1 VLRLPRFDLV
11 SASSAQEASALLR
24 DTETAMILA
33 GGTDLFPKMKRRQQQ
48 PALLV
53 SLGRVR
59 NLYGIA
65 EADDDLRIGAMATLT
80 SLTGS
85 AHLGRPE
92 HRALREA
99 AASISTPQLR
109 NAGTIGGNLCLDTRC
124 NWYDQSLFWRQ
135 AAGFCMKTHANVV
148 CRVATSST
156 RCLAT
161 ASADTVPA
169 LLALGA
175 TVEITGPDGSRAV
188 GIDEMYREDG
198 IHYLTIARHDVVTAI
213 QVPHRPGWT
222 STYVKLR
229 DRQAFDFPIAGIAL
243 AVKLVKGVVDDARV
257 AVTGLGSRAS
267 LVPAAADAL
276 RGRPLDNESIATA
289 AAATQRASRPMDN
302 TAGTIAARRI
312 AAKVLTERALRS
324 LSSV

>member
-1 VLRLPRFDLV
+1 LPRFELV
-11 SASSAQEASALLR
+11 SAASAREASALLR
-24 DTETAMILA
+24 DSDAAMILA

-53 SLGRVR
+53 SLGRIR
-59 NLYGIA
+59 ELYGIT
-65 EADDDLRIGAMATLT
+65 ETADEVRLGAMATLT

-85 AHLGRPE
+85 ANFGRPE

-148 CRVATSST
+148 CRVATSSS

-175 TVEITGPDGSRAV
+175 TVELTGPDGSRTV

-198 IHYLTIARHDVVTAI
+198 IHYLTIARHDVVTDVR
-213 QVPHRPGWT
+213 VPRRPGWT

-243 AVKLVKGVVDDARV
+243 AVKLVKGVVEDARV

-267 LVPAAADAL
+267 LVPAAAEAL
-276 RGRPLDNESIATA
+276 RGRPLSDEAIAAA
-289 AAATQRASRPMDN
+289 AAATQKASRPMDN
-302 TAGTIAARRI
+302 TSGTIAARRI

-324 LSSV
+324 LAALP

>member
-11 SASSAQEASALLR
+11 SASSAQQASALLR
-24 DTETAMILA
+24 DSETAMILA

-48 PALLV
+48 PGLLV
-53 SLGRVR
+53 SLGKIRE
-59 NLYGIA
+59 LYGVA
-65 EADDDLRIGAMATLT
+65 TGDDEVRIGAMATLT
-80 SLTGS
+80 SLADST
-85 AHLGRPE
+85 HLARPE
-92 HRALREA
+92 YRALREA

-109 NAGTIGGNLCLDTRC
+109 NAGTLGGNLCLDTRC

-148 CRVATSST
+148 CRVATSSP

-175 TVEITGPDGSRAV
+175 TVDITGPDGSRTV

-198 IHYLTIARHDVVTAI
+198 IHYLTISRNDVVTAI
-213 QVPHRPGWT
+213 RVPRRPGWT

-243 AVKLVKGVVDDARV
+243 AVKLVKGVVEDARV

-267 LVPAAADAL
+267 LVAPAADAL
-276 RGRPLDNESIATA
+276 RGRPLDDESIPTA

-312 AAKVLTERALRS
+312 AAKVLTERALKS
-324 LSSV
+324 LSAD

>member
-1 VLRLPRFDLV
+1 M
-11 SASSAQEASALLR
+11 R
-24 DTETAMILA
+24 DTDRAMVVA

-48 PALLV
+48 PAVLV
-53 SLGRVR
+53 SLARVP
-59 NLYGIA
+59 
-65 EADDDLRIGAMATLT
+65 DLRGASGNGDVRIGAMTTLT
-80 SLTGS
+80 DIAVLRDLV
-85 AHLGRPE
+85 APE
-92 HRALREA
+92 YRALREA

-135 AAGFCMKTHANVV
+135 AAGYCMKTHANVV

-161 ASADTVPA
+161 ASADSVPA
-169 LLALGA
+169 LLVLGA
-175 TVEITGPDGSRAV
+175 TIEVTGPDGARV
-188 GIDEMYREDG
+188 VDLDDMYREDG
-198 IHYLTIARHDVVTAI
+198 INYLTLARHDIVTGI
-213 QVPHRPGWT
+213 RVPRMPGWV

-229 DRQAFDFPIAGIAL
+229 DRLAFDFPIAGIAL
-243 AVKLVKGVVDDARV
+243 AVKLTNGVVDDARV

-276 RGRPLDNESIATA
+276 RGKPLTDESIAA
-289 AAATQRASRPMDN
+289 AASLTQRASRPMDN

-312 AAKVLTERALRS
+312 AAKVMTERALRAMR
-324 LSSV
+324 